1 MKICGID
8 DAGRGSMIGPLVIA
22 GVSIEKKNLKKLKD
36 IGVRDSKKLTPKKR
50 EILYKK
56 IIKIVDSYYV
66 VRITPQVIDRS
77 VINHNLNHL
86 EARNMAKIVLKLK
99 SQISYVDSCD
109 VNYKRF
115 GKEISSLSS
124 NARIKSYHHA
134 DSRFVSV
141 AAASIIAKVSRDR
154 SVKRLNKNFEI
165 GSGYPSDK
173 KTVHAVKKILSKK
186 KTMPF
191 IRMSWKPI
199 QKIIQKN

>member
-22 GVSIEKKNLKKLKD
+22 GVSIEKRNLKKLKA
-36 IGVRDSKKLTPKKR
+36 IGVRDSNKLTPKKR

-154 SVKRLNKNFEI
+154 SVKRLNKNFEL

>member
-1 MKICGID
+1 
-8 DAGRGSMIGPLVIA
+8 
-22 GVSIEKKNLKKLKD
+22 
-36 IGVRDSKKLTPKKR
+36 
-50 EILYKK
+50 
-56 IIKIVDSYYV
+56 
-66 VRITPQVIDRS
+66 
-77 VINHNLNHL
+77 
-86 EARNMAKIVLKLK
+86 MAKIVLKLK

-154 SVKRLNKNFEI
+154 SVKRLNKNFEL